1 MARHPPSLASMKAAL
16 DRDAE
21 RMSTAV
27 VKSVSQELDENKIEK
42 RTKKD
47 GNKDVSGKI
56 IAVNLRILI
65 K

>member
-21 RMSTAV
+21 RMSTAI
-27 VKSVSQELDENKIEK
+27 VKSISQELDEKKIEK

-47 GNKDVSGKI
+47 GKEHVSGQFIADTLKI
-56 IAVNLRILI
+56 LN
-65 K
+65 